1 MRMHDLRKFMS
12 WIYAIS
18 SVLGL
23 WTAFWFIPLII
34 HRGYAFSPLRS
45 LLISAV
51 FPTLATI
58 YGVAWWV
65 VWKGKASAKGWGIA
79 ASLTYI
85 PTSLLA
91 IIFFKRSVWSCNG
104 VVLATG
110 IAGLVAFLQPY
121 EQHNSSKNTAESVD
135 YESSGPSF

>member
-1 MRMHDLRKFMS
+1 MHDLRKFIS

-18 SVLGL
+18 SLLGL

-34 HRGYAFSPLRS
+34 HRRYAFSPLRS
-45 LLISAV
+45 LLISGV
-51 FPTLATI
+51 FPTLATV
-58 YGVAWWV
+58 YGVAWWA

-85 PTSLLA
+85 LGSLLE
-91 IIFFKRSVWSCNG
+91 IIFFQRSVWSCNG

-110 IAGLVAFLQPY
+110 IAGLVAFLWPY
-121 EQHNSSKNTAESVD
+121 EPHDFSKNSKEA
-135 YESSGPSF
+135 

>member
-1 MRMHDLRKFMS
+1 MHDLRKFIS

-18 SVLGL
+18 SLIGL

-45 LLISAV
+45 LLIIAV
-51 FPTLATI
+51 FPTLATV
-58 YGVAWWV
+58 YGVAWWA

-85 PTSLLA
+85 LGSLLE

-110 IAGLVAFLQPY
+110 IAGLVAFLWPY
-121 EQHNSSKNTAESVD
+121 EPRDFSKNSKEALD
-135 YESSGPSF
+135 YGPDGSSL